1 MKQFRICFH
10 QALLVILTLAFLMT
24 AGAGPGRSQSSQPQ
38 PEVSC
43 EARFEGLRT
52 HVSRMENNLR
62 ETQTALELCRRPPP
76 GSAQTIAE
84 LQSLEGSIEARFA
97 RVQKLLEKFGN

>member
-24 AGAGPGRSQSSQPQ
+24 TGAWPVRSQSSQP

-52 HVSRMENNLR
+52 HVSRVENNLR

-84 LQSLEGSIEARFA
+84 LHSLEGSIEARLA